1 MKNLRLKWK
10 LLISYGAIFI
20 LMLGLG
26 IVSLSVVNMMSKQN
40 TKYVERIVPMVE
52 EIGLARR
59 NMCLFKVIS

>member
-10 LLISYGAIFI
+10 LLISYGAIFL

-40 TKYVERIVPMVE
+40 TKYVE
-52 EIGLARR
+52 
-59 NMCLFKVIS
+59 